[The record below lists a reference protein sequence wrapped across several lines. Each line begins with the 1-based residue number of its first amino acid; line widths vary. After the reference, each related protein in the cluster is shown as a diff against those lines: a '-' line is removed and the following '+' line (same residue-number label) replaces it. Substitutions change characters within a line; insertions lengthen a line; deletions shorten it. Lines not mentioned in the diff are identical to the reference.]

1 VLFLNGE
8 QFINVAT
15 GVDVGI
21 SHDLESCTS
30 EIGTI
35 KMSYLGYN
43 IVFVDTPG
51 FDDTKRSDSDVLK
64 MISDWLGITYV
75 DRKRT

>member
-1 VLFLNGE
+1 MLFLNGE